1 MKTNPNPDPSN
12 LVLGKFSKAAVIA
25 QKVGMTCTKTIFR
38 WAQAGHITPH
48 RINQRVVL
56 FDEAEVARFIANS
69 SVRPEFRAQ

>member
-1 MKTNPNPDPSN
+1 MKTNPDSDPSN
-12 LVLGKFSKAAVIA
+12 LVLRKFSKAAVIA

-56 FDEAEVARFIANS
+56 FDEAEVARFIASS
-69 SVRPEFRAQ
+69 SVRSEFRAQ